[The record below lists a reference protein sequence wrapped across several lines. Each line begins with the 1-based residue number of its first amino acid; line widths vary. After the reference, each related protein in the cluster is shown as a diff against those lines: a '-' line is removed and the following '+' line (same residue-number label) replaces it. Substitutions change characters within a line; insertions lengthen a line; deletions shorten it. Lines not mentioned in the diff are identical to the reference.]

1 MITMQGGKE
10 LFKKDVVFHGVSC
23 KEQSAFNTF
32 KSEKESIAQIMN
44 NVCGMLWQPFLQ

>member
-1 MITMQGGKE
+1 MVTMQGGKE

-32 KSEKESIAQIMN
+32 KGDKQTFSALN
-44 NVCGMLWQPFLQ
+44 NIRGMIWQPFLQ